1 MCKER
6 TVRRFQCKLFAAA
19 NLHIA
24 FGVDITG
31 DNVHIHPETAVN
43 GLNAPTQEKVRS
55 VQAWFFRVVLN
66 IKPLWDWMSRV
77 GIA

>member
-43 GLNAPTQEKVRS
+43 AAQCTDTGKS
-55 VQAWFFRVVLN
+55 
-66 IKPLWDWMSRV
+66 
-77 GIA
+77 